1 MELVQGRR
9 TSKFESGRL
18 GDAIFGV
25 RRASP
30 DVPKMNAARHRVA
43 IACAAQDATRP
54 GMTNN
59 HDPVTNWNG

>member
-25 RRASP
+25 RHASP
-30 DVPKMNAARHRVA
+30 DVPKMNAVRHRVA
-43 IACAAQDATRP
+43 IACVARDATRP
-54 GMTNN
+54 GMI
-59 HDPVTNWNG
+59 